1 MANCESVSHNQM
13 VMALL
18 LAHDISTSVDFWNA
32 DRFLRTAFLHCE
44 SLEDLRREAWDAT
57 KDALNSRLAGKILGA
72 VEVNG
77 ALVDLWWVSGGI
89 FEGWRGFCACVSC
102 CLEKNTTVLRM
113 CF

>member
-1 MANCESVSHNQM
+1 M
-13 VMALL
+13 VFFL
-18 LAHDISTSVDFWNA
+18 LAHEISPAFFWNA

-72 VEVNG
+72 VEVFKVG
-77 ALVDLWWVSGGI
+77 LWWICGGFLVDLWWFWLVSGGI